1 MLSLYRRKKIANFE
15 KKILIEEKEILWPNC
30 GGIQKV
36 KMILLGNSEFLQS
49 KNEGEISKCYCGGNS
64 QLLL

>member
-1 MLSLYRRKKIANFE
+1 MLSLYKWKKIANFE

-30 GGIQKV
+30 GGIRKG

-49 KNEGEISKCYCGGNS
+49 KNEGKISK
-64 QLLL
+64 